1 MRASMQ
7 LREGTGREVFFV
19 SLKNYFKSNS
29 VDKSLDKRKLF
40 RVRSSNASRLSHECF
55 LSFPIAAN
63 QSELFFLIDS
73 FAKCSRAR
81 GVN

>member
-19 SLKNYFKSNS
+19 SLENYSDS

-63 QSELFFLIDS
+63 QSELFF
-73 FAKCSRAR
+73 FF
-81 GVN
+81 